1 MNKKVIITSIITLFL
16 LILLIVTCPS
26 KQDHKDVIVATL
38 TNVIDDELYESVNE
52 DEQEWAMI
60 GSLFTGK
67 IIEVFLDQRLK
78 VNNYLLFSTGITRFQ
93 GTTKRVSFGILNHVF
108 TFDEDELKEAI
119 HEDEE

>member
-52 DEQEWAMI
+52 DEQEWVMI

-78 VNNYLLFSTGITRFQ
+78 VNNYLLLMGCS
-93 GTTKRVSFGILNHVF
+93 KN
-108 TFDEDELKEAI
+108 
-119 HEDEE
+119 